1 MAAAMEM
8 SRLQSGA
15 GMTVKPVGADLS
27 RLVHDIV
34 QETDV
39 AYPGLA
45 IETAIESGVQA
56 HVDPDR
62 YLQVVA
68 NLLSNARHHGRPGR
82 PVLVELCRQGEL
94 VRLSVLNEA
103 ETLDDARLANLFVP
117 FKQEA
122 GGHSRNKSGL
132 GIGLYVSQAIVQAH
146 GGRIEVEQA
155 DGIIT
160 FSVLV
165 PLNP

>member
-1 MAAAMEM
+1 M
-8 SRLQSGA
+8 
-15 GMTVKPVGADLS
+15 
-27 RLVHDIV
+27 
-34 QETDV
+34 
-39 AYPGLA
+39 
-45 IETAIESGVQA
+45 
-56 HVDPDR
+56 
-62 YLQVVA
+62 
-68 NLLSNARHHGRPGR
+68 
-82 PVLVELCRQGEL
+82 LVELCRQGEL